1 MHTCPCACVP
11 GKAASSPWLCSLS
24 YLMMCYCARCLQ
36 ITAKDEYSPLC
47 TFLETL
53 LTMIWWVLT

>member
-1 MHTCPCACVP
+1 MCIHAHVP
-11 GKAASSPWLCSLS
+11 IYQVSSFLAAAHFGTFCLPLEASSILC
-24 YLMMCYCARCLQ
+24 YMWQ

-53 LTMIWWVLT
+53 LTMIW